1 MASREMATLLP
12 TEMLERIFWL
22 LSLGDLAVV
31 VLVCRRWRQVGEAPR
46 LWSGIRPTVTSA
58 NMKLLGSR
66 RLQTVKKAKI
76 VGITDTSSAEE
87 LLKRLLEHK
96 SLKSLEIVMKSS
108 NVLSHY
114 VTPMKLSTLLFSRV
128 INKMEDLRIAINSC
142 TQFNEILIS
151 ISYSKLRRLGIS
163 FHDQLCCFPPQHPGL
178 LAKAV
183 RQLEEL
189 DLSGVYF
196 DNLQAKEIFTAIG
209 GGSDSELTFEYQETE
224 DRGYIKVLTMQAT
237 NPSNKLRRLALGLS
251 DDNLR
256 CSLDTLNTLDPGL
269 LARSVAKLEE
279 VSLTRVCLNKLR
291 YEEILLAVGRPESML
306 KKLTFGCKNLL
317 TVDSLML
324 AQSLNKMEEAKLLL
338 LNNEQLHAI
347 LSQTL
352 EKTNLKSITIGCVHC
367 LNENFV
373 DESDNHIFS
382 LVAHE
387 TGCKVMVEKWLH
399 L

>member
-1 MASREMATLLP
+1 MATLLP
-12 TEMLERIFWL
+12 AEMLERIFWL
-22 LSLGDLAVV
+22 LSLGDLAAV

-46 LWSGIRPTVTSA
+46 LWARILLTVTSG

-66 RLQTVKKAKI
+66 RLQAVKKVKI
-76 VGITDTSSAEE
+76 VGITDMSSAEE
-87 LLKRLLEHK
+87 LLKSLLEHK
-96 SLKSLEIVMKSS
+96 SLKSLEMIMKSS
-108 NVLSHY
+108 TILSHY

-128 INKMEDLRIAINSC
+128 INKMEDVRIAINSC

-151 ISYSKLRRLGIS
+151 ISDSKLRSLGIS

-237 NPSNKLRRLALGLS
+237 NPSKLRRLALGLS

-291 YEEILLAVGRPESML
+291 YEEILLAVSRPESML

-324 AQSLNKMEEAKLLL
+324 AESLNKMEEAKLLL

-367 LNENFV
+367 LDENFV
-373 DESDNHIFS
+373 DESDDNIFS

-387 TGCKVMVEKWLH
+387 TGCKVMVKKWLH